1 MCKSQ
6 YFSTL
11 IAYRE
16 SYQAT
21 LFKVTW
27 SPVGNVE
34 LEVKLQYMLVRYI
47 LSAE

>member
-1 MCKSQ
+1 MGKCQ

-11 IAYRE
+11 IASRE

-34 LEVKLQYMLVRYI
+34 LEVQLQATLRYM